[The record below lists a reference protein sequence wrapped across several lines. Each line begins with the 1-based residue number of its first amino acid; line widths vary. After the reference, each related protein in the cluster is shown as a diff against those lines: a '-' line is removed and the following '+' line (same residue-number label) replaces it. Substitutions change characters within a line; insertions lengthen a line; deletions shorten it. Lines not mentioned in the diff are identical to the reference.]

1 MRTTITGT
9 FETRRQAELVVEH
22 LVQELDIARDD
33 IEIAPEDDENSAG
46 EENDGADAD
55 GEQDAA
61 LNGRIAVSVEVMDE
75 ADGEAVEAAFEKM
88 GAEDVTN

>member
-33 IEIAPEDDENSAG
+33 IEIAPEDDDNSAG